1 MKLTVLVEN
10 TTLIDKYL
18 LGEPGLSFLL
28 EAGGKKI
35 LFDTGYSDVFIKNA
49 KLLGIPLEDLDYI
62 VISHG
67 HNDHVGGLKHLLNL
81 SFKKSVKL
89 IAHSAAFEPKLY
101 GKDEKI
107 GLDIPLEVLAEKF
120 EICYKDK
127 PFEVLP
133 GLIFLG
139 EIPRISELEPP
150 VPYGK
155 KLLTGKDDFLLDD
168 TALAFKSKNGLVII
182 TGCSHSGI
190 VNICEFAKKVCG
202 CNKISAIIGG
212 LHLLRADDSRINKTV
227 DYFKAQNLDMIYP
240 CHCTGFDTI
249 CKMYQ
254 SLNVKSIGVGSEME
268 LF

>member
-67 HNDHVGGLKHLLNL
+67 HNDHVGGLKPLLNL

-120 EICYKDK
+120 E
-127 PFEVLP
+127 L
-133 GLIFLG
+133 
-139 EIPRISELEPP
+139 SEMQILE
-150 VPYGK
+150 
-155 KLLTGKDDFLLDD
+155 LDGVK
-168 TALAFKSKNGLVII
+168 FI
-182 TGCSHSGI
+182 TSDETLFSDGSGGQSFF
-190 VNICEFAKKVCG
+190 CDEFAEG
-202 CNKISAIIGG
+202 
-212 LHLLRADDSRINKTV
+212 
-227 DYFKAQNLDMIYP
+227 Y
-240 CHCTGFDTI
+240 
-249 CKMYQ
+249 
-254 SLNVKSIGVGSEME
+254 
-268 LF
+268 